1 MKSTYFSPLVWLL
14 VAALFFTGAYLSS
27 YYTQRS
33 GPLLQ
38 ADALRLQSLLS
49 EAELTASSEVDSIVG
64 QLSRH
69 DLSFEALVREATYP
83 SFVYRGNKLLY
94 WSDHTTRSE
103 PENVHPSYQEKFAE
117 TRFGQFLVLRRA
129 HGLYTVLTYVPLK
142 RQYGISNR
150 YLRNEGEQSLFG
162 GLNIRL
168 VPTGTD
174 ARLPRLRAADG
185 HYLFSVESQQPN
197 PITGKYLPFSLLL
210 LGFVCYAVAWLRL
223 AIGWFDA
230 GSTWRG
236 ALAIVVPL
244 YAFRL
249 ALLFAG
255 LPFSVIELP
264 LFDPRVY
271 AASWLSPSLGDL
283 LINAGLLLITAYYG
297 LLLFRRYGLARRVR
311 RLRRLWLRLVLAGVV
326 VVLFYGLL
334 DLLYH
339 FYTNSVNNSQ
349 LVLDITQNI
358 QFSGFKLLLCLA
370 IVLHSGG
377 YLVGFYMLSQLFN
390 ASVQPLTRPLG
401 LALLIVLT
409 LLLLPVGLLVSQP
422 NLLLLGLTMLFF
434 LVLRITGLKQI
445 AAIVPYQIYLFIF
458 LMLAA
463 SAVVGALALYEHFD
477 RQLIINKQR
486 IAGNLLVENDLQGE
500 YLLAERIRQIAA
512 DPLVRS
518 GLAGVFSNQE
528 IVRQKI
534 ARYYLRDYFDKY
546 EVVVTLFGPNGRTA
560 DGTMSLADLRA
571 RLLDKATPTDQ
582 RDIYLIH
589 GSNSFSTRRYVA
601 IVPVPTTTH
610 GTTTIV
616 LELSLKKLTA
626 YSVIP
631 ELLVDQKFFQP
642 RLGPELSY
650 AGYENGQL
658 VYSEGDF
665 DYVNQLTPRL
675 LSDPRLYASGL
686 AVDGFHHFAVR
697 GPQNRTVVVTTPT
710 YSFGDWLSNFS
721 FLFLLHAFFWLACI
735 GVYALAQGQYL
746 QVFRT
751 NFSTKI
757 QLFINF
763 GILVPLLIVSVATA
777 SQVTSSYKR
786 DLRRNY
792 ERRGRAVQENL
803 LKNRALL
810 TDADNSAGLVDLADN
825 VASLTDTDLNLYDAD
840 GRLRVSSQLLIFESG
855 LLSENMNPQAMV
867 ALAERGQPRVLL
879 TERAGALPFN
889 ALYLPLRSAQARPGR
904 AGSVI
909 GYVGIPFF
917 DSEKELDSKLIE
929 LVSTILNIF
938 TVMFILFSG
947 LTFVASRILTE
958 PLKLI
963 TAKLRQTTLTNQN
976 ELLQYES
983 SDEIGLLV
991 REYNAMLLKLEASKQ
1006 ELAIQEKEAAWRE
1019 MARQVAHEIKNPLTP
1034 MKLSLQFLQKAIAE
1048 RRPNVQELIGR
1059 ISQTL
1064 ITQIDVLSDI
1074 ATSFSTFTN
1083 LPAMRPERLD
1093 VVPLLRRCVS
1103 LHQSN
1108 AIGGHLYLLL
1118 PEDAD
1123 AGEYLVFADESLL
1136 VRTFNNLIINALQ
1149 AMPAGRHPDI
1159 GVWMERQPNG
1169 QDLLICF
1176 QDNGAGIPEAV
1187 QEKIFVPNFT
1197 TKEQGSGIGLAVA
1210 RRGIESAGG
1219 RIWFETV
1226 EDEGT
1231 TFCVELPL
1239 AAK

>member
-1 MKSTYFSPLVWLL
+1 MSNH
-14 VAALFFTGAYLSS
+14 
-27 YYTQRS
+27 YTQQS
-33 GPLLQ
+33 GALLR
-38 ADALRLQSLLS
+38 ADAIRLQNLLS
-49 EAELTASSEVDSIVG
+49 EAELLAEHEADSIVG
-64 QLSRH
+64 RISRH
-69 DLSFEALVREATYP
+69 DLGFEGLIRNTSYP
-83 SFVYRGNKLLY
+83 SFVYRDDKLLY

-103 PENVHPSYQEKFAE
+103 PENVHQNFREKFLE
-117 TRFGQFLVLRRA
+117 TRFGQFLVLRRTT
-129 HGLYTVLTYVPLK
+129 GRYTILTYLPLK
-142 RQYGISNR
+142 RHYSISNR
-150 YLRNEGEQSLFG
+150 YLRNEGEQALFKRQS
-162 GLNIRL
+162 IRI
-168 VPTGTD
+168 VPNSTD
-174 ARLPRLRAADG
+174 AHLPQLHAADG
-185 HYLFSVESQQPN
+185 HYLFSVESSQPN
-197 PITGKYLPFSLLL
+197 PITGKYLPCVLLL

-223 AIGWFDA
+223 AIGWFDK
-230 GSTWRG
+230 GKTLRG
-236 ALAIVVPL
+236 ATAVVLPL
-244 YAFRL
+244 CAFRA
-249 ALLFAG
+249 ALLYAG

-264 LFDPRVY
+264 LFDPRIY

-283 LINAGLLLITAYYG
+283 LINAVVLLIIANYG
-297 LLLFRRYGLARRVR
+297 LLLFRRYGLIRRVR
-311 RLRRLWLRLVLAGVV
+311 RMRRLPLRLVLASC
-326 VVLFYGLL
+326 VVLVFYGLL
-334 DLLYH
+334 DQLYH

-349 LVLDITQNI
+349 LILDITQNI
-358 QFSGFKLLLCLA
+358 QFSGFKILLCLA

-377 YLVGFYMLSQLFN
+377 YLVGFYVLSQLFN

-401 LALLIVLT
+401 LALLGVLA
-409 LLLLPVGLLVSQP
+409 LLFLPAGFVINQP
-422 NLLLLGLTMLFF
+422 HMMLLGLTLFLF
-434 LVLRITGLKQI
+434 LILRITGLKQI
-445 AAIVPYQIYLFIF
+445 AVIVPYQIYLFIF
-458 LMLAA
+458 MMLAV
-463 SAVVGALALYEHFD
+463 SATVGALALYEHFD
-477 RQLIINKQR
+477 RQLILNKQR

-518 GLAGVFSNQE
+518 GMAGVFSNQE
-528 IVRQKI
+528 VVRQKI

-546 EVVVTLFGPNGRTA
+546 EVVVTLFGPTGRTA
-560 DGTMSLADLRA
+560 DGTMSLADLRK

-601 IVPVPTTTH
+601 IVPVPTSTH
-610 GTTTIV
+610 GTNTIV

-642 RLGPELSY
+642 SLGPELSY

-675 LSDPRLYASGL
+675 LNDPRLYNSGL
-686 AVDGFHHFAVR
+686 GVDGFHHFAVR
-697 GPQNRTVVVTTPT
+697 GPQNRTVVVTTAT

-721 FLFLLHAFFWLACI
+721 FLFLMHAFFWLACI
-735 GVYALAQGQYL
+735 GVYALARGQYL

-786 DLRRNY
+786 DLRRTY

-810 TDADNSAGLVDLADN
+810 TDSANSAGLIDLADN
-825 VASLTDTDLNLYDAD
+825 VASLTDTDLNLYNAN
-840 GRLRVSSQLLIFESG
+840 GQLRVSSQMLIFESG
-855 LLSENMNPQAMV
+855 LLSENMNPQAMA

-904 AGSVI
+904 PGAVI

-938 TVMFILFSG
+938 TIMFILFSA
-947 LTFVASRILTE
+947 LTFIASRILTE

-963 TAKLRQTTLTNQN
+963 TAKLKQTSLTNQN

-991 REYNAMLLKLEASKQ
+991 REYNAMLLKLEESKQ

-1083 LPAMRPERLD
+1083 LPAMRPARID
-1093 VVPLLRRCVS
+1093 VIPLLRRCVS

-1118 PEDAD
+1118 PEDSD
-1123 AGEYLVFADESLL
+1123 AGKYVVFADESLL

-1159 GVWMERQPNG
+1159 GVWLDRQPDG
-1169 QDLLICF
+1169 QHILICF
-1176 QDNGAGIPEAV
+1176 QDNGAGIPEEV
-1187 QEKIFVPNFT
+1187 QSKIFVPNFT

-1219 RIWFETV
+1219 RIWFET
-1226 EDEGT
+1226 ETDEGT

-1239 AAK
+1239 APELPTPVVSEVLN